1 MYHHNCYFAK
11 FKWLYTSATWLA
23 SIRIVRLPKLTQ
35 QESWSCF
42 QPFNLFTN
50 YRYSTSLHGLLV
62 WLLSIHPI
70 HNTTWRT
77 TVLHPY
83 NFFVYYEACLNHVK
97 TFCNPTCFFN
107 EVLFS
112 CLPGHTNMQISKV
125 LKYNFYVLLMNYMQ
139 HEWWLLSSISL
150 PVWQMKWHL
159 VNLTI

>member
-1 MYHHNCYFAK
+1 MIVHKRYLACLWQVSGLCVCQS
-11 FKWLYTSATWLA
+11 WLSRRVEAA
-23 SIRIVRLPKLTQ
+23 
-35 QESWSCF
+35 
-42 QPFNLFTN
+42 FNL
-50 YRYSTSLHGLLV
+50 STFLPTIVIPPVYMVCLFGFYFHPEIYTK
-62 WLLSIHPI
+62 SIHPI